1 MTPEEFERIKEQ
13 EKAHLREMR
22 RLQGLAADA
31 GRKGRLAS
39 ALESIAGALTHG
51 DDERGALMDRLGRDA
66 AHTEARLDVALEAE
80 AEASA
85 RAAQAAEQA
94 RFEQEQQ
101 QARARATL
109 DAMRTE
115 MGQAAA
121 GTSASPAAPTPPG
134 APASPVPA
142 AAAKTLGRT
151 PPPEDAA
158 PAPDGPPAK
167 TLGRS

>member
-39 ALESIAGALTHG
+39 ALESLTGALTQG
-51 DDERGALMDRLGRDA
+51 DDERSALMDRLGRDA
-66 AHTEARLDVALEAE
+66 AQTEARIDVALEAE
-80 AEASA
+80 ADATA

-101 QARARATL
+101 NTRARATL
-109 DAMRTE
+109 DAMRAE
-115 MGQAAA
+115 MGASSGAAPSRSAAA
-121 GTSASPAAPTPPG
+121 SAPPAAAA
-134 APASPVPA
+134 AP
-142 AAAKTLGRT
+142 AAKTLGRT
-151 PPPEDAA
+151 PPPEDTA
-158 PAPDGPPAK
+158 PAPEGPPAK
-167 TLGRS
+167 TLGRG